1 MATNISRA
9 LLLSATANTATP
21 FLYQTRTLSPVL
33 RSFQRP
39 CTPRLQRTLSTRTS
53 DFEVNDDADADADGS
68 VSESTT
74 KSAGSH
80 QSRRNHLRR
89 RGTSASRRSNSPEKF
104 KSVTSKERAAFNKL
118 LSQLNDDVSGKDS
131 VTQNTTEQSAK
142 QSDIAEL
149 MKLFGG
155 IIHGNAQQKA
165 ARQTPKKSPEAAPD
179 NAIQQSDDI
188 NFENLQDG
196 AVSGSE
202 EIEDMPMDEAIFSR
216 EELGLPPA
224 SIGAERPLSMRE
236 AVKLI
241 SEREARVI
249 ERALFEAIE
258 ANKGDMAVWEVCKT
272 HIFSMLYYME
282 GGDFAKSSIPEKS
295 EANVPTPASHNAV
308 TIPPMIPAGVVI
320 TKLYPRALLMA
331 FRLLNTHFP
340 DSQLISQF
348 RASIKAQGR
357 SSAILGAS
365 PQLFHEMVH
374 FYWHGCRDLPG
385 VVSFL
390 HDMDL
395 HGVHPLRET
404 IALLHDIERQ
414 GRTHLQARSRSSEDL
429 QEKNHFWDFPP
440 NQKALVE
447 LSMDGGWLERF
458 KKNKQSNNR
467 SRSRRRAA

>member
-53 DFEVNDDADADADGS
+53 DLEVTDDADTDGS
-68 VSESTT
+68 VAESTT

-89 RGTSASRRSNSPEKF
+89 RGTSASRHSKSPEKF

-118 LSQLNDDVSGKDS
+118 LSQLNDDVSGNDP
-131 VTQNTTEQSAK
+131 VTQSTTEQSAK
-142 QSDIAEL
+142 QNDIAEL

-155 IIHGNAQQKA
+155 IIHGNAQQKSS
-165 ARQTPKKSPEAAPD
+165 RQTPQKSPEAAPD

-188 NFENLQDG
+188 KFENLQDM

-202 EIEDMPMDEAIFSR
+202 EIEGMPMDEATFSR
-216 EELGLPPA
+216 EELGLPPT
-224 SIGAERPLSMRE
+224 SIEAERPLSMRE

-241 SEREARVI
+241 SEREACVI

-272 HIFSMLYYME
+272 HIFSMLHCME
-282 GGDFAKSSIPEKS
+282 GSEFAKSSIPEKF
-295 EANVPTPASHNAV
+295 EANLLAPASHNAV

-365 PQLFHEMVH
+365 PELFHEMVQ
-374 FYWHGCRDLPG
+374 FYWHGCRDLSG

-404 IALLHDIERQ
+404 ITLLRDIERQ
-414 GRTHLQARSRSSEDL
+414 GRAHLRARSRSPEDS

-447 LSMDGGWLERF
+447 LSVDGGWLERF
-458 KKNKQSNNR
+458 KKIKQSNNR

>member
-53 DFEVNDDADADADGS
+53 DLELNDESEADTDGS
-68 VSESTT
+68 VAESTT
-74 KSAGSH
+74 KSTASH
-80 QSRRNHLRR
+80 QSRKNHLRR
-89 RGTSASRRSNSPEKF
+89 RGTSASRHSNSPEKF
-104 KSVTSKERAAFNKL
+104 KSVTSKEKAAFNKL
-118 LSQLNDDVSGKDS
+118 LAQLNEEAGRNDS
-131 VTQNTTEQSAK
+131 VTQSTTEQNAK
-142 QSDIAEL
+142 ENDIAEL
-149 MKLFGG
+149 MKIFGG
-155 IIHGNAQQKA
+155 IINGNAQQKA
-165 ARQTPKKSPEAAPD
+165 SKQNARKSSETASDIA
-179 NAIQQSDDI
+179 NQQSDDI
-188 NFENLQDG
+188 QFENQQDE

-202 EIEDMPMDEAIFSR
+202 EVEDMPMDEAMFSR
-216 EELGLPPA
+216 EELSLPPA
-224 SIGAERPLSMRE
+224 PTRFDRPLSMKE

-241 SEREARVI
+241 TEREARVI

-272 HIFSMLYYME
+272 HIFSMLHYME
-282 GGDFAKSSIPEKS
+282 GSDSAQSFIS
-295 EANVPTPASHNAV
+295 EQAETHVSAPASHNAI
-308 TIPPMIPAGVVI
+308 TIPSMIPVGVII

-357 SSAILGAS
+357 TSAILGAS
-365 PQLFHEMVH
+365 PELFHEMVH

-385 VVSFL
+385 VISFL

-404 IALLHDIERQ
+404 LALLRDIERQ
-414 GRTHLQARSRSSEDL
+414 GRTHLRAKNRSAESP
-429 QEKNHFWDFPP
+429 QEKNHFWDFPS
-440 NQKALVE
+440 NQKALSE
-447 LSMDGGWLERF
+447 LSVDGGWLESF
-458 KKNKQSNNR
+458 KKIKQGSHSR
-467 SRSRRRAA
+467 SRSRAI